1 MQRKREGSSSALANT
16 VGHGF
21 IRKVH
26 VLYQRVLRKYPGN
39 VGLWLD
45 FATFCFSHGNARLLS
60 EVTSQGLRLNPSCAG
75 LWCFAANWE
84 YKHKGDISAARHLL
98 LRGLRN
104 CAQSKVLW
112 QVYFRLELKYAT
124 DVCARNEV
132 LGVPAATATVSPG
145 AVAEAVFEAARRV
158 HPRDRVF
165 HAQFVYIAAQYGWA
179 RELTRSMTRAL
190 TRELRESGAD
200 ADAAL
205 YENLLSALGRA
216 DAAADAASCGALAC
230 GATEDAIARSAA
242 FRADGRA
249 TNLVAFTREAF
260 NLDEDA
266 RDPKRRKETR
276 APALD
281 RLGAALRD
289 AGAAALAPASS
300 LAPTALGFD
309 GIHEAEV
316 VTAAAAKAG
325 KKGAR
330 VFHGILT
337 GKAEAP
343 GLPLDVLVCRD
354 AAASF
359 EPTQRRAAPAP
370 RPEAAALEDA
380 VFEMMVAAR

>member
-1 MQRKREGSSSALANT
+1 M
-16 VGHGF
+16 GHAF

-112 QVYFRLELKYAT
+112 QVYFRLELKYAA
-124 DVCARNEV
+124 DVRARNEA
-132 LGVPAATATVSPG
+132 LGVPAVAAGASPG
-145 AVAEAVFEAARRV
+145 AVAEAVFEAARRA

-165 HAQFVYIAAQYGWA
+165 HAQFVYIAARYGWA

-190 TRELRESGAD
+190 TREFRENGAD

-205 YENLLSALGRA
+205 YENLLSAHTSRRA
-216 DAAADAASCGALAC
+216 DGDELPDADGAAALCGALAC
-230 GATEDAIARSAA
+230 RAVEDAIARSTA
-242 FRADGRA
+242 FRVGGRA
-249 TNLVAFTREAF
+249 THLVAFTREAF
-260 NLDEDA
+260 DLDEDA
-266 RDPKRRKETR
+266 EDPKRQKKTR

-289 AGAAALAPASS
+289 AGAAALAPAAS

-316 VTAAAAKAG
+316 VSAAAAKAG

-330 VFHGILT
+330 AFHGILT
-337 GKAEAP
+337 GEAEAP

-359 EPTQRRAAPAP
+359 EKTRRRAARKTGA
-370 RPEAAALEDA
+370 RPDAAALEDA
-380 VFEMMVAAR
+380 MFEMMVAAR

>member
-1 MQRKREGSSSALANT
+1 M
-16 VGHGF
+16 GHAF

-84 YKHKGDISAARHLL
+84 YKHKGDISAARRLL

-112 QVYFRLELKYAT
+112 QVYFRLELKVAA
-124 DVCARNEV
+124 DVRARNEA
-132 LGVPAATATVSPG
+132 LGLPAVAAGANPG
-145 AVAEAVFEAARRV
+145 AVAEAVFEAARRA

-165 HAQFVYIAAQYGWA
+165 HTQFVTIAAQHGWA
-179 RELTRSMTRAL
+179 HELKRDMTLAL
-190 TRELRESGAD
+190 TREFRESGAE
-200 ADAAL
+200 ADAAAH
-205 YENLLSALGRA
+205 ENLLSALGRPG
-216 DAAADAASCGALAC
+216 AAAASCGALAC
-230 GATEDAIARSAA
+230 GAAEDAIARGAA
-242 FRADGRA
+242 FRAVRGRA
-249 TNLVAFTREAF
+249 ENLLAFTREAF
-260 NLDEDA
+260 DLDA
-266 RDPKRRKETR
+266 KETGPR
-276 APALD
+276 EARKSARLD
-281 RLGAALRD
+281 RLGVAARD
-289 AGAAALAPASS
+289 AGASLLASKQTCS
-300 LAPTALGFD
+300 ALGFD